1 MIKLALSVS
10 KAEPKSKTEGMKV
23 TEFLRKDFEFDKP
36 EEYIKKL
43 FTTRLYSTNYWLDG
57 RCSQKNFLG
66 LYGVTL
72 DVDAGLSLIEA
83 RELFKEYNYIIH
95 TSTSHRADKGN
106 SGVQDRFRV
115 ILPFD
120 TSHYNDYDFEKAQA
134 VYGILINKYS
144 FIDAQCAEPARK
156 YFPFLNT
163 MYPHL
168 FECYVND
175 TGKYYEITLDE
186 ISAHVIRQEE
196 LRPKKTANINS
207 IVDENKKYIHWDDE
221 IETSTGATRGIF
233 FKIRDIPRG
242 EHVQSVY
249 CPFCD
254 DKTNSPSSSAHLL
267 WTRGGKPELYCEGC
281 KHDGKQFRYF
291 LPLNEQYEECL
302 YIDDKVYDVRISDT
316 KISIA
321 KTPLSYFS
329 ALTPDE
335 SKRLFLWLAQNR
347 RVSAE
352 ELQVQRKV
360 DGYAKRHSWK
370 LNTASGILEITMAP
384 VPVKIKDN
392 KYINDWITELVGPV
406 AAEYIKDMIMAS
418 AYLNFRKLPVLIMM
432 GERNSGKST
441 LAESIGSIFPDSYTK
456 WNGKQDQFN
465 PYLEKRVVLIDE
477 ALLDKS
483 EAYNMFKEI
492 CGEKEHTINKKHK
505 AQYQIAN
512 NTIFFLA
519 SNNYNPL
526 YFRYQEIP
534 KSERDNQWMVIEFLN
549 RSDQEIDAFK
559 ASEIMDRWGWYIV
572 SEMRERFERFEANGN
587 GRKNRYTIPNP
598 VTELL
603 IQMFEN
609 AKTNLDYLAD
619 DIHRAL
625 INGCPIK
632 DAAGNIMRRLPPVEV
647 VTIAELHDY
656 IKATGG
662 GDIKNVKSTRER
674 LQTLGYLSRKRLK
687 KDESDA
693 WEVLKPKK
701 II

>member
-23 TEFLRKDFEFDKP
+23 TEFKRSDFEFDKL

-72 DVDAGLSLIEA
+72 DVDAGLSLVDA

-95 TSTSHRADKGN
+95 TSTSHRADKGKG
-106 SGVQDRFRV
+106 GVQDRFRV
-115 ILPFD
+115 ILPFEPA
-120 TSHYNDYDFEKAQA
+120 HYNDYDLEKAQA

-163 MYPHL
+163 LYPHL
-168 FECYVND
+168 FECYIND
-175 TGKYYEITLDE
+175 TGKYYEITSEE
-186 ISAHVIRQEE
+186 ISAHLIRQEE
-196 LRPKKTANINS
+196 FRPQKSTSVNE

-221 IETSTGATRGIF
+221 IETVRGTF
-233 FKIRDIPRG
+233 TKIRNVAPD
-242 EHVQSVY
+242 EHVKSVY
-249 CPFCD
+249 CPYCD
-254 DKTNSPSSSAHLL
+254 DKKASPTPSAHLL
-267 WTRGGKPELYCEGC
+267 WTKGKKPELYCDGC
-281 KHDGKQFRYF
+281 KHDGKQFRFF
-291 LPLNEQYEECL
+291 LPLNEQFEECL
-302 YIDDKVYDVRISDT
+302 YIDDKVYDIRVSDT
-316 KISIA
+316 KITIA

-335 SKRLFLWLAQNR
+335 SKKLFLWLAQNR

-352 ELQVQRKV
+352 ELQIQRKV
-360 DGYAKRHSWK
+360 DGYAERHTWK
-370 LNTASGILEITMAP
+370 LDTTTGILEIIMAP
-384 VPVKIKDN
+384 IPVKIKDN
-392 KYINDWITELVGPV
+392 KYINDWIVELVGPV

-418 AYLNFRKLPVLIMM
+418 AFLNFRKLPVLIMM
-432 GERNSGKST
+432 GERNSGKTT
-441 LAESIGSIFPDSYTK
+441 LAEAIGSIFPDSYTK
-456 WNGKQDQFN
+456 WDGKPNQFN
-465 PYLEKRVVLIDE
+465 PYLEKRIVLIDE
-477 ALLDKS
+477 ALLNKS

-492 CGEKEHTINKKHK
+492 CGEKEHTVNKKHK
-505 AQYQIAN
+505 AQYQVMN
-512 NTIFFLA
+512 NTMFFLA

-526 YFRYQEIP
+526 YFRYQEMP
-534 KSERDNQWMVIEFLN
+534 KSERDNQWMVIEFAN
-549 RSDQEIDAFK
+549 RSDQAIDAFK
-559 ASEIMDRWGWYIV
+559 FTEIMDRWGWYIR
-572 SEMRERFERFEANGN
+572 SEMRERYERFLADGN

-619 DIHRAL
+619 DIYKAL
-625 INGCPIK
+625 RNGYPIL
-632 DAAGNIMRRLPPVEV
+632 DPAGNVIRRLPPVEK
-647 VTIAELHDY
+647 VTIAELHDF

-674 LQTLGYLSRKRLK
+674 LQTLGYLGRKRLK

-693 WEVLKPKK
+693 WEVLKVKTN
-701 II
+701 I